1 MMLRFAMNLTT
12 MFTEAPLLDRFE
24 LAAQAGAREIEFLFP
39 YEFEQSAIRNRLD
52 KYSLKQVL
60 FNLPAGDWVAG
71 ERGIAAN
78 PAKKEEFRAGVKLAL
93 EWAAFLQVP
102 TLNCLSGLALPE
114 VSAQDQRRTLID
126 NVRYAAEAC
135 AEKQVR
141 LVVEGINHFDING
154 FFLNTADQVLAV
166 LNEADHP
173 NAYLQYDL
181 YHAYREGEDI
191 DAVLKTN
198 IARIGH
204 IQIADVPG
212 RHQPGTG
219 TMDYPGLFRL
229 LESLGYQGAIGL
241 EYNPKPNTVESL
253 GWIEAYGYKLFDNP

>member
-1 MMLRFAMNLTT
+1 MLRFAMNLTT
-12 MFTEAPLLDRFE
+12 MFTEVPLLDRFE
-24 LAAQAGAREIEFLFP
+24 LAAQAGAHEIEFLFP
-39 YEFEQSAIRNRLD
+39 YEFEQAAIRQRLD
-52 KYSLKQVL
+52 QYSLNQVL
-60 FNLPAGDWVAG
+60 FNIPAGTWSSG
-71 ERGIAAN
+71 ERGLAAN

-93 EWAAFLQVP
+93 EWAAILQVP

-114 VSAQDQRRTLID
+114 VAAQDQRLTLID
-126 NVRYAAEAC
+126 NVHYAAEAC
-135 AEKQVR
+135 AAKQVR
-141 LVVEGINHFDING
+141 LVVEAINHFDMNG

-166 LNEADHP
+166 LDEAGHP

-191 DAVLKTN
+191 AAVLKTN

-219 TMDYPGLFRL
+219 TMDYPELFRL
-229 LESLGYQGAIGL
+229 LESLGYQGAIGM
-241 EYNPKPNTVESL
+241 EYNPQPNTVESL
-253 GWIEAYGYKLFDNP
+253 SWLEEYGYKL